1 MLDALQLRFSLVGGM
16 FDAIQKNHTL
26 TTDWA
31 ILLAQLIS
39 QGVIDLTNNS
49 ELFTTVLD
57 MLATLIHSTLIS
69 DSQSE
74 RDENKKLYT
83 NLMKKLRKELGD
95 KNNSSIKY
103 VRQLLPLAKQTCE
116 VITCETLGGLTDT
129 KGNKIQGFDSIDKKN
144 GLRLSDKQ
152 RVSVW
157 DLLEGH
163 KNPAPLSWAWFGAV
177 KLERKPL
184 AYEETH
190 RLLKYHTH
198 SLVKP
203 DNYFYESIPLPPE
216 ELEPVP
222 DKLKD
227 ELKADTPTSDQSPA
241 GSSRKGKG
249 IRRRKKST
257 INNVNANNNN
267 INPGQQQISM
277 TPQQTLQQQLQNPNI
292 NHMQQINMQVRFSY
306 TYFILDLIEA

>member
-1 MLDALQLRFSLVGGM
+1 MLDSLQLRFSLVGGM
-16 FDAIQKNHTL
+16 FDAIQKNVTS

-31 ILLAQLIS
+31 ILLAQLVS
-39 QGVIDLTNNS
+39 QGVIDLSTNS

-74 RDENKKLYT
+74 RDENKKSYT
-83 NLMKKLRKELGD
+83 NLMKKLKKELGD
-95 KNNSSIKY
+95 KTNASVKF
-103 VRQLLPLAKQTCE
+103 VRQLLPLSKLTCE
-116 VITCETLGGLTDT
+116 VIACESAGCLTDT
-129 KGNKIQGFDSIDKKN
+129 KGNKISGFDSIDKKP

-152 RVSVW
+152 RVNVW

-177 KLERKPL
+177 KMERRPL

-203 DNYFYESIPLPPE
+203 SSYFYEPLPLPPE
-216 ELEPVP
+216 DLEPLPEKPV
-222 DKLKD
+222 K
-227 ELKADTPTSDQSPA
+227 
-241 GSSRKGKG
+241 
-249 IRRRKKST
+249 
-257 INNVNANNNN
+257 
-267 INPGQQQISM
+267 
-277 TPQQTLQQQLQNPNI
+277 
-292 NHMQQINMQVRFSY
+292 
-306 TYFILDLIEA
+306 